1 MSLIFK
7 DKGLRKQ
14 VFSLAIPFFLQEA
27 ILVLTSFLTALMFNP
42 FQPAE
47 VITGV
52 GTAGN
57 VYFLFNITVGALVFI
72 GNLFISQHYG
82 KGKYDDVEK
91 DFYLS
96 LKIVAILS
104 IIFFV
109 LSMAI
114 PSQII
119 SIFIPGQEEAIG
131 FGTTYLRIFAISLL
145 FNGFSLIY
153 YCFMKNTG
161 LERYAT
167 VNSLITLIL
176 LAVFNAVFIFG
187 IDMGLEGIA
196 LSMVIAR
203 CVEMILNIV
212 FVQTK
217 GKIKFHFKN
226 FLKRDPE
233 LFKEFFKRGG
243 PLTIAKLSWATGF
256 LMISVVLG
264 QLVLRLKNAGV
275 PDADAEAISTANA
288 LLSNAINIVMS
299 VPNCIAPTVS
309 VIVGRQLGAN
319 KLKEAKETSNQI
331 LRFTTA
337 LTIFA
342 VAGIMLSYP
351 IIFYTH
357 PAVSDSSTVASY
369 LLYFTIVVA
378 VITIPRGFN
387 GPIENGILTVGGDNL
402 YVSILDAVAWMIPVG
417 LGFIGV
423 KCGWHPIAVF
433 ACLQLEE
440 AIKCPINF
448 WRYKTNKWVK
458 NITTKNKVDN

>member
-27 ILVLTSFLTALMFNP
+27 ILVVTSFLTAIMFNP
-42 FQPAE
+42 GRTDE
-47 VITGV
+47 VI
-52 GTAGN
+52 AGMGAANN

-82 KGKYDDVEK
+82 KGRHDDVMK
-91 DFYLS
+91 DFYVS
-96 LKIVAILS
+96 LKIVSVLA
-104 IIFFV
+104 IIFFT

-114 PSQII
+114 PNQLIR
-119 SIFIPGQEEAIG
+119 IFIPGSTNSDILAVSYG
-131 FGTTYLRIFAISLL
+131 VTYLRIFSISFL
-145 FNGFSLIY
+145 FIGYSLIY

-167 VNSLITLIL
+167 INTLITLGVLAIL
-176 LAVFNAVFIFG
+176 NGVFIFG
-187 IDMGLEGIA
+187 VNMGLEGVAAA
-196 LSMVIAR
+196 LVITRFIELA
-203 CVEMILNIV
+203 LNII
-212 FVQTK
+212 FVQVK
-217 GKIKFHFKN
+217 GEDKFKFKD
-226 FLKRDPE
+226 FIKRDPE
-233 LFKEFFKRGG
+233 LFKAFFKRGG
-243 PLTIAKLSWATGF
+243 PLTLAKLSWGTGF
-256 LMISVVLG
+256 LMISVILG
-264 QLVLRLKNAGV
+264 QLSKGMGDDGIRMLA
-275 PDADAEAISTANA
+275 ANT

-299 VPNCIAPTVS
+299 VPNCVAPTVS

-319 KLKEAKETSNQI
+319 KLEEAKESSRQI

-342 VAGIMLSYP
+342 VCGIMLSYP

-357 PAVSDSSTVASY
+357 SNVSTDSTVAYY
-369 LLYFTIVVA
+369 LLYFTIIVSC
-378 VITIPRGFN
+378 ITIPRGFN

-402 YVSILDAVAWMIPVG
+402 YVSILDGVAWTVPAA
-417 LGFIGV
+417 LGFMGV
-423 KCGWHPIAVF
+423 KLGWHPIAVF

-440 AIKCPINF
+440 VIKCPINF

-458 NITTKNKVDN
+458 NIVTPIKVVD